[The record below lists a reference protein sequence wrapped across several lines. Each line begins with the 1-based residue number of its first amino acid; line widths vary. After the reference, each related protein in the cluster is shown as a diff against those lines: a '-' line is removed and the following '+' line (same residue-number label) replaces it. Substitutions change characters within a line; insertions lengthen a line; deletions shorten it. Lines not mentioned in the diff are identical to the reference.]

1 MKTARELL
9 YDEVTA
15 LLARSAD
22 DASGAELKKIM
33 TRYRVQTKPGVDIG
47 TGPTARDALGVK
59 LHDLWKSGSNDDAT
73 RARMETLID
82 QFRMQL
88 KQAGSDKPA
97 PAPRRPTPTPL
108 SGSSSGTSSSSSSAG
123 SSPGSSSSTS
133 ASPLSAGGSANHR
146 GEGRSAPSAK
156 KTVDKPERP
165 LPPPP
170 KLSTTSVT
178 LGIGEAPARGAR
190 NIAEPVAGGPRPRK
204 KARGECPKCKSLGV
218 VLARSYSGDEYYSCI
233 YCGWQAYRPAD
244 EDDPNASLALRLLGQ
259 TLGSD

>member
-15 LLARSAD
+15 LLARTAD
-22 DASGAELKKIM
+22 DASGAEMKKIM

-47 TGPTARDALGVK
+47 NGPTARDALGVK
-59 LHDLWKSGSNDDAT
+59 LHDLWKTGSNDDAT
-73 RARMETLID
+73 KARMETLID

-88 KQAGSDKPA
+88 KQGGSEKPA
-97 PAPRRPTPTPL
+97 PAPRRPTPTVSP
-108 SGSSSGTSSSSSSAG
+108 SPSASASAAASSSAAAV
-123 SSPGSSSSTS
+123 PS
-133 ASPLSAGGSANHR
+133 ARSEN
-146 GEGRSAPSAK
+146 RSAPSAK
-156 KTVDKPERP
+156 KTADKPERP
-165 LPPPP
+165 APPLP
-170 KLSTTSVT
+170 KAHLSSANVT

-190 NIAEPVAGGPRPRK
+190 NSAEPVAGGPRPRK